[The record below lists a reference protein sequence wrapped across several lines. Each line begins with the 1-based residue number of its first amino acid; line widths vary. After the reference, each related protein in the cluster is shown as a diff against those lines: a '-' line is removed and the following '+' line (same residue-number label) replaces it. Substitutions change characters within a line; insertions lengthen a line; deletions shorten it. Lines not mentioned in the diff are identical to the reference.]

1 MSLEEKKTTTRKP
14 ASFGQVSQ
22 QLYEIGKLPPQAVE
36 LEEAV
41 LGALML
47 EKDALTAVID
57 VLQPKSFYKEA
68 HGRIFSAIQNLFQ
81 RSEPIDIL
89 TVTQELKRTGELEIV
104 GGAYYIS
111 QLTNRVASSAN
122 VEFHA
127 RIIAQKYIQRELIRI
142 SSDTIREAYDDTAD
156 VFDLLDNAE
165 RNLFSVVEGNIRKNY
180 DKMSSLISQ
189 AMLQIEAAKNQ
200 KSGVSGVP
208 SGFTDLDRMTSG
220 WQPSDLVILAARPAM
235 GKCLGKGTKVV
246 MFDGTLKNVEDVQ
259 AGDLLMG
266 DDSTSR
272 LVMGTTR
279 GQENMYWVHQN
290 HGISYRVNESHILS
304 LKRSRNEGAHKH
316 GEVLNI
322 EIRDYLQKSDKF
334 KSNYKGYK
342 VAVEFPVQNV
352 SVDPYFLGLWL
363 GDGHSYSSRITNTD
377 AEVIDYIKD
386 YAEELE
392 LEFVEYKQEGKTT
405 NYGITKGFRGQQDF
419 FSLQGEL
426 RAMNL
431 LENKHIPQQ
440 YISNSTENRLQLLA
454 GLIDSDGHYSEE
466 FNVYEITQKNVQL
479 ANDIKYLC
487 DTLGF
492 KTSLNVKKAQIAD
505 RNFECDVYRVR
516 ISGNVDIIPV
526 KIERKKARARKA
538 ITDWRQTGIT
548 VEFDKFDDYYG
559 FEIDGNHLFLLE
571 DMTVT
576 HNTAFVL
583 TLARNAAVDFQK
595 PIAVFSLEMASVQ
608 LVQRLISAEAELSAE
623 KLKKGQLV
631 DHEMQQLHVKIGKLS
646 EAPLFI
652 DDTPALSI
660 FEMRAKCR
668 RLKAQHDIQMVI
680 VDYLQ
685 LMTAGGDNSR
695 GNREQEIST
704 ISRSLKSIAKEL
716 NIPIIALSQ
725 LSRAVET
732 RGGDKRPQLSDL
744 RESGAIE
751 QDADM
756 VLFIHRPEYYGF
768 TQDAEGNATNG
779 LAEIIIAKHRNGAVG
794 SVNLRFVDKL
804 AKFMDM
810 DGGLDG
816 GGMGTYSNDG
826 NGPYDPKAGLGPN
839 DDFNNFP
846 TGGGGSI
853 IRGSKLNDIEEDPF

>member
-1 MSLEEKKTTTRKP
+1 MSLEEKKSTTRKP

-235 GKCLGKGTKVV
+235 GK
-246 MFDGTLKNVEDVQ
+246 
-259 AGDLLMG
+259 
-266 DDSTSR
+266 
-272 LVMGTTR
+272 
-279 GQENMYWVHQN
+279 
-290 HGISYRVNESHILS
+290 
-304 LKRSRNEGAHKH
+304 
-316 GEVLNI
+316 
-322 EIRDYLQKSDKF
+322 
-334 KSNYKGYK
+334 
-342 VAVEFPVQNV
+342 
-352 SVDPYFLGLWL
+352 
-363 GDGHSYSSRITNTD
+363 
-377 AEVIDYIKD
+377 
-386 YAEELE
+386 
-392 LEFVEYKQEGKTT
+392 
-405 NYGITKGFRGQQDF
+405 
-419 FSLQGEL
+419 
-426 RAMNL
+426 
-431 LENKHIPQQ
+431 
-440 YISNSTENRLQLLA
+440 
-454 GLIDSDGHYSEE
+454 
-466 FNVYEITQKNVQL
+466 
-479 ANDIKYLC
+479 
-487 DTLGF
+487 
-492 KTSLNVKKAQIAD
+492 
-505 RNFECDVYRVR
+505 
-516 ISGNVDIIPV
+516 
-526 KIERKKARARKA
+526 
-538 ITDWRQTGIT
+538 
-548 VEFDKFDDYYG
+548 
-559 FEIDGNHLFLLE
+559 
-571 DMTVT
+571 
-576 HNTAFVL
+576 TAFVL